1 MTVRGVA
8 ALAARGISGPALW
21 GALVTG
27 TVEPGAA
34 LSRTFVALVLAT
46 VAAVA
51 METLFAAYAGGA
63 DTAGPEAPPQQ
74 NRSRDDPPV
83 PTGPLPDPPA

>member
-8 ALAARGISGPALW
+8 ALAALGISGPALW

-51 METLFAAYAGGA
+51 METLFAAYAGG
-63 DTAGPEAPPQQ
+63 DDQSGPEAPHP
-74 NRSRDDPPV
+74 NRRRDDPPLPAGQV
-83 PTGPLPDPPA
+83 PAPPG